1 MSCCL
6 NLFSNRKSYTLPTL
20 VQGISFTHTNV
31 SNQNHRPV
39 ENGDVPSSD
48 AAVIY
53 SPVTPP
59 VTVAPPV
66 RPPLPKVM
74 LEQNDSD
81 AHDTNTFMA
90 TKKEDEK
97 LRSQSFTDKVRRKK
111 VKPCTKVLPESIT
124 TEAQLHKNTNNTT
137 QILGIEQ
144 KEHRHLTILSQETR
158 PKPKS
163 LRVQRKRIISCYEEI
178 ISINES
184 IENFNIEIHETSVE
198 KRSEAVTIQNES
210 TNSSMPVTSENN
222 NVNGRLDSGIVS
234 DEIEQV
240 QQSSNNLP
248 NGTEKTP
255 STSLPDNDKK
265 PSQAAKAQGT
275 QQSEEIPNELNEP
288 MTDNGRKRGVISD
301 QIAKTNNKTFEIEFY
316 EKDQQTQVLIETAI
330 AANDFLNN
338 LMDEDRLNLVVKA
351 MKPMEFESNS
361 IIIKEGEDGSHFF
374 VSADGEF
381 QVVKGEEV
389 KTTFKGG
396 VVFGELGILYKAK
409 RFASIRTT
417 TKAKV
422 WALERRTFQK
432 IVMNTVNQEREQNI
446 KFLKSVSILNDLP
459 MDVLHKIVD
468 LLKREFYSTGTTI
481 IRQGDPGDKFYIIR
495 GNGVTVTKKNS
506 KGETRIVGNL
516 KRGDY
521 FGEQA
526 LINEDKRLASIIAN
540 EPGTEC
546 LTLDRTAF
554 NNYLGTIPELKE
566 TPVDKIPD
574 IQPSTTK
581 IINPLYHHIKLEE
594 LDIIGTLGVGGF
606 GRVELVQYQK
616 KETFALKILKKYEVA
631 NQNQIEHV
639 YSEKEIMA
647 VCDSPFIVKLYK
659 TFRDNKYIYFL
670 MEACLGGDVWTQLQK
685 YKSFD
690 EKTAKFVTGCV
701 VEAFDYLHSRNIIFR
716 DLKPENAI
724 LDSEGYVKLVDFGF
738 AKRINPNNKTWTF
751 SGTPEYVAPEI
762 ILNKG
767 HDRAVDYW
775 ALGVFIHELLVGK
788 PPFRGRDH
796 MKTYNAILRGI
807 DVNTMPQKIP
817 KTAQG
822 LIKALCRQIP
832 TDRLGYQRR
841 GITDIKKHLWF
852 DGFDWKSLQSRSTPA
867 PLKRSIKSNTD
878 LSNFE
883 DYPKDKVDPP
893 DENSGWDINF

>member
-31 SNQNHRPV
+31 SNSNQRPV

-74 LEQNDSD
+74 IENLNLESPS
-81 AHDTNTFMA
+81 H
-90 TKKEDEK
+90 
-97 LRSQSFTDKVRRKK
+97 
-111 VKPCTKVLPESIT
+111 
-124 TEAQLHKNTNNTT
+124 
-137 QILGIEQ
+137 
-144 KEHRHLTILSQETR
+144 ETR
-158 PKPKS
+158 
-163 LRVQRKRIISCYEEI
+163 
-178 ISINES
+178 
-184 IENFNIEIHETSVE
+184 VE
-198 KRSEAVTIQNES
+198 KSSEPVTIQNES
-210 TNSSMPVTSENN
+210 TDSSMPVTSDNS
-222 NVNGRLDSGIVS
+222 NVNGRRDSGIVP
-234 DEIEQV
+234 DEIKPV
-240 QQSSNNLP
+240 QSSNSLTNVVHA
-248 NGTEKTP
+248 NGTEKAP
-255 STSLPDNDKK
+255 SDTAKK
-265 PSQAAKAQGT
+265 QSQAPKVQGT

-288 MTDNGRKRGVISD
+288 MTENGRKRGVISD
-301 QIAKTNNKTFEIEFY
+301 QIEAKTNNKTFEIEFY
-316 EKDQQTQVLIETAI
+316 EKDRKTQELIERAI

-351 MKPMEFESNS
+351 MKPMEFEANS

-446 KFLKSVSILNDLP
+446 KFLKSVSILNDLS

-506 KGETRIVGNL
+506 KGETRIVGSL

-526 LINEDKRLASIIAN
+526 LINQDKRLASIIAN

-566 TPVDKIPD
+566 MWKCPVDKIQD
-574 IQPSTTK
+574 VQPPTTK

-594 LDIIGTLGVGGF
+594 LDIVGTLGVGGF

-659 TFRDNKYIYFL
+659 TFRDSKYIYFL

-817 KTAQG
+817 KTAQA

-841 GITDIKKHLWF
+841 GITDIKKHAWF
-852 DGFDWKSLQSRSTPA
+852 EGFDWKSLQNRSTPA

>member
-1 MSCCL
+1 M
-6 NLFSNRKSYTLPTL
+6 
-20 VQGISFTHTNV
+20 HTKAV
-31 SNQNHRPV
+31 NQNQPI
-39 ENGDVPSSD
+39 ENGDVQSSD
-48 AAVIY
+48 VAVIY
-53 SPVTPP
+53 SPVTP
-59 VTVAPPV
+59 TVVEPPV
-66 RPPLPKVM
+66 RPPLPQVM
-74 LEQNDSD
+74 LDQCAAITGTNQ
-81 AHDTNTFMA
+81 TNTSNPA
-90 TKKEDEK
+90 KSKDEK
-97 LRSQSFTDKVRRKK
+97 QVAKSLSEKVRRKK
-111 VKPCTKVLPESIT
+111 VKPCVKVLPESVT
-124 TEAQLHKNTNNTT
+124 TEVQLHNNTNIDN
-137 QILGIEQ
+137 
-144 KEHRHLTILSQETR
+144 
-158 PKPKS
+158 
-163 LRVQRKRIISCYEEI
+163 
-178 ISINES
+178 INYA
-184 IENFNIEIHETSVE
+184 IQQTSVE
-198 KRSEAVTIQNES
+198 VSSEAIPIPNDPPESLARVTAE
-210 TNSSMPVTSENN
+210 TSKT
-222 NVNGRLDSGIVS
+222 NGRIDSGIVS

-240 QQSSNNLP
+240 QLKNSFQNYGAS
-248 NGTEKTP
+248 NGTEEI
-255 STSLPDNDKK
+255 SLTQFLEEINHIPESSSK
-265 PSQAAKAQGT
+265 PQPTKQKSNAT
-275 QQSEEIPNELNEP
+275 DEVIPNELNEP
-288 MTDNGRKRGVISD
+288 MTGNGRKRGVIAD
-301 QIAKTNNKTFEIEFY
+301 QIEPKTNNKTFEIEFH
-316 EKDQQTQVLIETAI
+316 EKNEKTQELIARAI

-338 LMDEDRLNLVVKA
+338 LMDNDRLNLVVKA
-351 MKPMEFESNS
+351 MKSMEFESNS
-361 IIIKEGEDGSHFF
+361 VIIKEGEDGSHFF
-374 VSADGEF
+374 VSAEGEF
-381 QVVKGEEV
+381 EVVKGSEV
-389 KTTFKGG
+389 KTTFGAG
-396 VVFGELGILYKAK
+396 VVFGELAILYKAK

-446 KFLKSVSILNDLP
+446 KFLKSVSVLNGLS

-468 LLKREFYSTGTTI
+468 LLKREFYATGTTI

-495 GNGVTVTKKNS
+495 GGGVTVTKKNNH
-506 KGETRIVGNL
+506 GESRIVGSL
-516 KRGDY
+516 KRGEY

-526 LINEDKRLASIIAN
+526 LINQENRLASIIAN

-546 LTLDRTAF
+546 LTLDRKAF
-554 NNYLGTIPELKE
+554 NNYLGTIAEIRKA
-566 TPVDKIPD
+566 PVDQISENIP
-574 IQPSTTK
+574 PTTK
-581 IINPLYHHIKLEE
+581 TINPLYNHIKLEE

-659 TFRDNKYIYFL
+659 TFRDSKYIYFL

-724 LDSEGYVKLVDFGF
+724 LDAEGYVKLVDFGF

-817 KTAQG
+817 KTAQA

-832 TDRLGYQRR
+832 TDRLGYQRK
-841 GITDIKKHLWF
+841 GITDIKNHAWF
-852 DGFDWKSLQSRSTPA
+852 EGFDWKSLKARSTPA
-867 PLKRSIKSNTD
+867 PLKRSIRSNTD

-893 DENSGWDINF
+893 DENSGWDVNF